1 MPKRIAVLAFDGI
14 SDFHLAVPHAVFGE
28 DRRGLG
34 LPPCELV
41 FCAEQPGRVRSA
53 MGLQMEVTQGLAALP
68 EADWVLI
75 PSWHDVEQPAS
86 PALVE
91 ALQAAHR
98 RGRTLVGLC
107 LGAFVLADAGL
118 LDGRRATTHWAWAG
132 VFARRFPRVA
142 LDAQVLYVDHGDVVT
157 SAGTAAGLDCCLHL
171 LRRELG
177 AELAHRVARRLV
189 IPPHRQ
195 GSQAQ
200 YVEQPAP
207 ANTGSDRI
215 ARTMEWSLG
224 RLHEKLGLDRL
235 AEHAAMSRRTFT
247 RRFQRATGLSVVQWL
262 TAQRLQLARR
272 LLETS
277 EASVEQVAA
286 QAGFGT
292 VLSLRLA
299 FARELHTT
307 PGQYRREFG
316 ITRAPRG

>member
-1 MPKRIAVLAFDGI
+1 MPRRVAVLAFDGI

-28 DRRGLG
+28 DRRALG
-34 LPPCELV
+34 LPPCELIV
-41 FCAEQPGRVRSA
+41 CAEQPGRVRSA
-53 MGLQMEVTQGLAALP
+53 MGLQMDVARGLEGLG
-68 EADWVLI
+68 EADWVI
-75 PSWHDVEQPAS
+75 VPSWHDVERPA
-86 PALVE
+86 PPVLVE

-98 RGRTLVGLC
+98 RGQTLVGLC

-118 LDGRRATTHWAWAG
+118 LNGRRATTHWAYASE
-132 VFARRFPRVA
+132 FARRFPRVA

-177 AELAHRVARRLV
+177 AELANRVARRLV

-200 YVEQPAP
+200 YVEQPAA

-215 ARTMEWSLG
+215 ARTMQWCLG
-224 RLHEKLGLDRL
+224 RLHEKLSLDRL
-235 AEHAAMSRRTFT
+235 AGHAAMSRRTFT
-247 RRFQRATGLSVVQWL
+247 RRFQLATGLSVVQWL
-262 TAQRLQLARR
+262 TAQRLHLARQ

-277 EASVEQVAA
+277 EAPVEQVAA

-299 FARELHTT
+299 FAKELNTT

-316 ITRAPRG
+316 MRAAERG